1 MHAPP
6 CYNLKPAI
14 LVVGGLYDSEDC
26 YGAWNLYKAIKEQS
40 PDTDLYLTFGP
51 WWHGAWTVRGFQG
64 FGNLYF
70 GKSTSAY
77 YMDKIEYPFFRYF
90 LEGKGEKPK
99 HKVNIFHTGENEW
112 KTYNEWPV
120 QKTAGTPYYIHKN
133 GSVSTQAPAEQESL
147 FRIYFRYVTSGTL
160 YGKPYHLP
168 DKRIQW

>member
-1 MHAPP
+1 MTLGTFKNVDDLVRDTTQTLWNDIKNHPDFDDFWKERDARTS

-77 YMDKIEYPFFRYF
+77 YMDNIEYPFSDISWKER
-90 LEGKGEKPK
+90 EKSP
-99 HKVNIFHTGENEW
+99 NI
-112 KTYNEWPV
+112 K
-120 QKTAGTPYYIHKN
+120 
-133 GSVSTQAPAEQESL
+133 
-147 FRIYFRYVTSGTL
+147 
-160 YGKPYHLP
+160 
-168 DKRIQW
+168 

>member
-1 MHAPP
+1 MS
-6 CYNLKPAI
+6 AI

-112 KTYNEWPV
+112 KTYDEWPV
-120 QKTAGTPYYIHKN
+120 QKTAGTPY
-133 GSVSTQAPAEQESL
+133 
-147 FRIYFRYVTSGTL
+147 
-160 YGKPYHLP
+160 
-168 DKRIQW
+168 